1 MVLILSPYPKQ
12 VGVISR
18 RDFLKTFVQEEI
30 IYGIVKLLGVWSGGM
45 LLGVDLQMFDIGA
58 IDEGD
63 YYIKFRLC
71 NKVDEFK
78 WALVVVYGPAQDEHK
93 ESFLAELVNMCSHES
108 LPLIIGGDYNIL
120 RHLSKKTMIAI
131 ILDGLSYSMHR
142 H

>member
-18 RDFLKTFVQEEI
+18 RDFSKTFVQEEI

-63 YYIKFRLC
+63 YYIKFHLC

-120 RHLSKKTMIAI
+120 RHL
-131 ILDGLSYSMHR
+131 
-142 H
+142 